1 MKQREITFWQG
12 CIENSALYMR
22 ARHKVWKRLL
32 RAYELEYDV
41 GSLPDDKVVKVSR
54 FYPLVRQIIASIS
67 FQHPH
72 VYFHVE
78 EPNKEFAS
86 TILERVAN
94 AALTQMGT
102 KAEVQQVI
110 FDALFCS
117 VGWLKCGYNPAGD
130 DDLIAPYTLNDS
142 LNDDFPYV
150 HRVNPFNVFIDPLT
164 PPHKLSHARY
174 VIERMT
180 VPLEYVK
187 RDDRF
192 VNRGQIQASET
203 IDEDVQDSFL
213 RDSGS
218 VDSSNEK
225 EAIAKSKSMGEMTV
239 LYEVH
244 DRMKRRRY
252 TFAPGVEDP
261 IEDVEHPMRAMKP
274 VYAPDPFTG
283 EMLMTG
289 EYEPEGGFLTDGG
302 FPYIPLRF
310 DSTASGFY
318 GEPPMRYGEDLQ
330 KVIVESISRRIDLLK
345 RNQRILLAS
354 RRERDSNA
362 DIGHQLE
369 TGRDGEVIWVE
380 DVNQSF
386 KELGFGAPPPDQ
398 IGIEKDARGYEEQSM
413 GVSQMAMGGGKKVTA
428 TQASLEASYG
438 QLNREWMQDKV
449 AVVFET
455 VVRNTLRMMAD
466 ARYLPEE
473 FLINVAKDEADPV
486 YEAVTTD
493 MLRVRYSVDIET
505 GSMSP
510 LTEQLERED
519 ALALFN
525 YTIQLPEI
533 DRREAINGL
542 LKAFKVA
549 DPDKYFKPGMDAD
562 VIKLASM
569 ENLLYLLK
577 GAAVNVSPDE
587 NHEVHLQIHSQIG
600 QMPEFQ
606 QLLPAQQQ
614 AVMQIAQQHMAQ
626 HQQFL
631 QQMAQGQA
639 PGAGQAPGGGGD
651 IGSVRER
658 AGTEGNIVSLV
669 RSNAQEVSQE
679 LQRAPGQG

>member
-22 ARHKVWKRLL
+22 DRHKVWKRLL

-192 VNRGQIQASET
+192 VNRRQIQASET

-631 QQMAQGQA
+631 QQMAQAQA
-639 PGAGQAPGGGGD
+639 PGAVQAPGGGGD

>member
-22 ARHKVWKRLL
+22 DRHKVWKRLL

-192 VNRGQIQASET
+192 VNRRQIQASET

-330 KVIVESISRRIDLLK
+330 KVIVESISRRIDILK

-639 PGAGQAPGGGGD
+639 PGAGGGPGGGGD
-651 IGSVRER
+651 IDSVRER

>member
-22 ARHKVWKRLL
+22 DRHKVWKRLL

-192 VNRGQIQASET
+192 VNRRQIQASET

-330 KVIVESISRRIDLLK
+330 KVIVESISRRIDILK

-639 PGAGQAPGGGGD
+639 PGAGGGPGGGGD

>member
-22 ARHKVWKRLL
+22 DRHKVWKRLL

-192 VNRGQIQASET
+192 VNRRQIQASET

-614 AVMQIAQQHMAQ
+614 AVMQIVQQHMAQ

>member
-22 ARHKVWKRLL
+22 DRHKVWKRLL
-32 RAYELEYDV
+32 RAYELEYDI
-41 GSLPDDKVVKVSR
+41 GSLPDDKVIKVSR

-94 AALTQMGT
+94 AALTQMQT
-102 KAEVQQVI
+102 KAEVQQMI

-130 DDLIAPYTLNDS
+130 DDLIAPYTLNDA

-174 VIERMT
+174 ILERMT

-187 RDDRF
+187 KDDRF
-192 VNRGQIQASET
+192 VNRRQIQATET
-203 IDEDVQDSFL
+203 SDDDVQDLFL

-310 DSTASGFY
+310 DSTASGFF
-318 GEPPMRYGEDLQ
+318 GEPPIRYGEDLQ

-398 IGIEKDARGYEEQSM
+398 IGIEKDARSYEEQSM

-449 AVVFET
+449 ALVFET

-473 FLINVAKDEADPV
+473 FMINVAKDEADPV
-486 YEAVTTD
+486 YEAVTSD
-493 MLRVRYSVDIET
+493 MLRVRYTVDIET

-542 LKAFKVA
+542 FKAFKVA

-562 VIKLASM
+562 VVKLASM

-577 GAAVNVSPDE
+577 GAPVNVSPEE
-587 NHEVHLQIHSQIG
+587 NHEMHLQIHGQIG
-600 QMPEFQ
+600 QMPQFQ

-614 AVMQIAQQHMAQ
+614 AVMQIVQQHMAQ

-639 PGAGQAPGGGGD
+639 PGAGAGGGGD

-669 RSNAQEVSQE
+669 RSQAQEVSQE